1 MQANVASGQKESRG
15 ANQEIGVMGA
25 MGGGSTGQQR
35 LDSWKEIG
43 AFFGRDERTA
53 KRWERERGLPVH
65 RVPGSGRGRVYAY
78 PVELTEWLESA
89 GVAADEI
96 EPATDLGRD
105 AGLDVTSD
113 SGEILV
119 AEPGMAG
126 VLPGQADAAAAH
138 IQLQAEIAERFK
150 PVVSDYEQAGFARSG
165 ESPVRMPEPMP
176 RLSLVQPMQPK
187 LRVDAE
193 APRVA
198 AAPEVASERTLPTGR
213 VEVETAP
220 KIAAKNWTKSL
231 WIGAA
236 CVLVIAVAG
245 TAWKFDRA
253 RMEQSATAAESRAA
267 NAEAE
272 NLYLQG
278 KYYWQQR
285 TPEGLTK
292 AVDLFTQAIVH
303 DPQYAPAYAGLAEC
317 YDLLREYT
325 SMPDKEAFP
334 RAIAAAERAIQLNP
348 NLAQAHA
355 ALAFALFYWSW
366 DTQRAMQEF
375 QQALELDPNS
385 ATTHHWYANAL
396 MSVGKP
402 KEAMAQIEQAQK
414 LDPGSRAI
422 LADKG
427 CMMANSGQVEEA
439 KELLQQVEQADPE
452 FISPHEYLSRIA
464 LAQGD
469 GVTYVREL
477 RKTAAMRNDPER
489 ARLADAMEKAYA
501 AGGADGLKK
510 AWEADVREQ
519 YAAGKTG
526 PYIVAVLESRKG
538 HREAAM
544 KLLEQ
549 AYAKRDPNL
558 RDLVLGP
565 DWNGYRDDPR
575 FQALMREMGVA

>member
-1 MQANVASGQKESRG
+1 
-15 ANQEIGVMGA
+15 MGS
-25 MGGGSTGQQR
+25 MGGGTAGQQR

-96 EPATDLGRD
+96 EPVAD
-105 AGLDVTSD
+105 ALPDPLTD
-113 SGEILV
+113 SGE
-119 AEPGMAG
+119 
-126 VLPGQADAAAAH
+126 VLPVGAPLASALPAQAEAAAAH
-138 IQLQAEIAERFK
+138 IQLQAEMADRFK
-150 PVVSDYEQAGFARSG
+150 PVASDYEQAGYARSG

-176 RLSLVQPMQPK
+176 RLSLVQPMQAK
-187 LRVDAE
+187 ARVETEAAPAE
-193 APRVA
+193 QPGSTDLPSGRVTAESSVA
-198 AAPEVASERTLPTGR
+198 ADQLALDPETKATQAMTRRS
-213 VEVETAP
+213 
-220 KIAAKNWTKSL
+220 WT
-231 WIGAA
+231 GAA
-236 CVLVIAVAG
+236 IAVACLLVIAVAG
-245 TAWKFDRA
+245 MAWNFDRSQ
-253 RMEQSATAAESRAA
+253 MQQSATAANSRAA

-366 DTQRAMQEF
+366 DTQRALQEF
-375 QQALELDPNS
+375 RRALQLDPNS

-402 KEAMAQIEQAQK
+402 QEAMAEIEKARQ

-427 CMMANSGQVEEA
+427 CLLADVGQIDEA
-439 KELLQQVEQADPE
+439 KELLEQVEKADPE

-464 LAQGD
+464 LVQGD
-469 GVTYVREL
+469 GPTYVREL
-477 RKTAAMRNDPER
+477 RKTAELKNDPER
-489 ARLADAMEKAYA
+489 ARLADVMEKAYA
-501 AGGADGLKK
+501 EGGAAGLHK
-510 AWEADVREQ
+510 AWEADAREQ
-519 YAAGKTG
+519 YAAGKIG
-526 PYIVAVLESRKG
+526 PYMMAIFAAREG

-544 KLLEQ
+544 KFLEE
-549 AYAKRDPNL
+549 AYAKRDPGM
-558 RDLVLGP
+558 RDLMLGQE
-565 DWNGYRDDPR
+565 WNGFRGEPR